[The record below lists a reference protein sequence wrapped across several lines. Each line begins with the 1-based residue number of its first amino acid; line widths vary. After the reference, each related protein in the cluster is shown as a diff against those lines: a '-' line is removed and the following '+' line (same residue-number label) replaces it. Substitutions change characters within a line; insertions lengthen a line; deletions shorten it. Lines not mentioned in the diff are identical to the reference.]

1 VDKISLQLEN
11 YLKGVA
17 NKNSFF
23 LESNSL
29 MKIATKIIFVVIFI
43 FFVLILLLSINRK
56 YLNVPSSKTCGKP
69 VISFYKR
76 ILVFL
81 NFIFNY
87 CHSYNKLP
95 PENTLEYKDSIEI
108 LKKLFPDNF
117 NENLINEDFTLDK
130 IFPENFDSRAIVLSN
145 LNIKSIPKEIAIRFR
160 NIEELNLSNIGEY
173 ANLADL
179 LKHLPR
185 NRLRKVV
192 ILDSRKLSNCF
203 QALNTLEK
211 LEELDVSHLWQIEQ
225 HEFFKKVLST
235 LKYLRMCRCNLTSN
249 EVSNICEFGKN
260 LEYLDLNN
268 NGGLFKESFDRLTY
282 NHPLP
287 LPPKLKLLN
296 LSNCY
301 TESYQLLK
309 FLTSSNI
316 EELDLAFGNFSEIG
330 ESEIADLFSLS
341 RNEPSLENDLRNQ
354 CIGKYMKFNFRN
366 LKSANLDSCKIDSNI
381 FIENLFNIE
390 GLRKL
395 SIATNKFSMN
405 FKKFVECKSMNSL
418 EELNMQAHHLLGN
431 MLKISQIKSEDTPDL
446 PKINE
451 NYSLF
456 LKFLSNFSA
465 LKKLDISNIQPE
477 KGYKDFSL
485 GSLENSLED
494 LKINNCA
501 WNDVGFQILAK
512 MKNLRFLEA
521 TNNNFGNLPQIINF
535 GFRDTLEE
543 VNLSRTSLNREGFL
557 SFLHCA
563 RLKKL
568 IANNCNLEKLSEL
581 KVNTYSDSFK
591 FISVNESKLKISD
604 LKLLTSFPNLE
615 ELRADKNNFSSKIL
629 DGKIFGISSKS
640 LKKVSFKKCELF
652 NQILNEI
659 AYDFENLEILFLN
672 EYKGSQ
678 GGNLDFEIENLRS
691 KFKKLEITTSPIQKD
706 QELASLQS

>member
-1 VDKISLQLEN
+1 
-11 YLKGVA
+11 
-17 NKNSFF
+17 
-23 LESNSL
+23 

-43 FFVLILLLSINRK
+43 VFLLILLLSINKK
-56 YLNVPSSKTCGKP
+56 YLNVPSSKTYGKP

-76 ILVFL
+76 MMVFL
-81 NFIFNY
+81 NFICNY

-130 IFPENFDSRAIVLSN
+130 IFPENFDCKAIDLSN
-145 LNIKSIPKEIAIRFR
+145 LNIKSIPKEIATRFR
-160 NIEELNLSNIGEY
+160 NIEELNLSCIGEY
-173 ANLADL
+173 ANLVDL
-179 LKHLPR
+179 LKYLPK
-185 NRLRKVV
+185 NRLRKVT

-203 QALNTLEK
+203 QALNSLEK
-211 LEELDVSHLWQIEQ
+211 LEELDLSYLWQIEQ

-249 EVSNICEFGKN
+249 ELSIICEFGRN

-282 NHPLP
+282 NNPLQ

-301 TESYQLLK
+301 IESHQLLK
-309 FLTSSNI
+309 FLITSNI
-316 EELDLAFGNFSEIG
+316 EELDLAFGNFSEIDD
-330 ESEIADLFSLS
+330 SEMTDLFPLS
-341 RNEPSLENDLRNQ
+341 RNEPSLEDDLRNEYT
-354 CIGKYMKFNFRN
+354 GKYMKFNFRN
-366 LKSANLDSCKIDSNI
+366 LKSVNLDSCKIDSNV

-395 SIATNKFSMN
+395 SIATNKFSIN

-418 EELNMQAHHLLGN
+418 EELNMPAHHLLGN
-431 MLKISQIKSEDTPDL
+431 MLKISQIKSEDTVDL
-446 PKINE
+446 PNINE

-456 LKFLSNFSA
+456 LKFLSKFSA

-477 KGYKDFSL
+477 KGYKNFSL

-494 LKINNCA
+494 LEINNCA
-501 WNDVGFQILAK
+501 WNDDGFQILAK
-512 MKNLRFLEA
+512 IKNLRFLEA
-521 TNNNFGNLPQIINF
+521 TNNNFGNLPQIVNF
-535 GFRDTLEE
+535 EFRDALEE
-543 VNLSRTSLNREGFL
+543 VNLSRTLLNREGFL
-557 SFLHCA
+557 SFLQCS

-568 IANNCNLEKLSEL
+568 IADNCNLEKLSEL
-581 KVNTYSDSFK
+581 KVNTYSDSLK

-629 DGKIFGISSKS
+629 DRKIFGISSKS

-659 AYDFENLEILFLN
+659 AHDFENLEILFLN

-691 KFKKLEITTSPIQKD
+691 KFQKLEITTSQTSSTQKSP
-706 QELASLQS
+706 ELVSLQS